1 MMASGGTVFGG
12 FRCEA
17 LVGSVPSP
25 EARACLEA
33 LVRTYGELLAIYSF
47 MHMALKEKSM
57 RLLIGELADRAK
69 EIKRSVR
76 YSLAGSRGLAGQDH
90 ALSHL
95 GRADR
100 LLAEAEEHLQ
110 RGVLVSD
117 APLLGLLS
125 NAARELR
132 RSAAILGTTTFD
144 TTACCGGSLLGH
156 GEEDHGSAFD
166 LGA

>member
-25 EARACLEA
+25 DARACLEA

-57 RLLIGELADRAK
+57 RLLMGELADRAS

-76 YSLAGSRGLAGQDH
+76 HSLAGSPVLAGQGH

-100 LLAEAEEHLQ
+100 LLVEAEEHLQ

-117 APLLGLLS
+117 AALLGLLS
-125 NAARELR
+125 NAAIELK
-132 RSAAILGTTTFD
+132 RSAAILDTTTFD
-144 TTACCGGSLLGH
+144 TTGCCGGSLLGH
-156 GEEDHGSAFD
+156 GEEDHGSTLD